1 MIDVSEEVPENDVK
15 ALLKEAGVNDNPDGW
30 ADGSRIHVNGDIFG
44 LHKRPQKLVS
54 QFKRR
59 RRSGRIRPEVSI
71 RHDLENRDVYIRSE
85 ERRVG
90 KECRSRWSPYH

>member
-1 MIDVSEEVPENDVK
+1 MIDVSEEVPEVDVK
-15 ALLKEAGVNDNPDGW
+15 ALLKEAGVDDDPDGW

-44 LHKRPQKLVS
+44 LHKRPHKLVT

-71 RHDLENRDVYIRSE
+71 RHDLENRDVYINTDR
-85 ERRVG
+85 G
-90 KECRSRWSPYH
+90 GC